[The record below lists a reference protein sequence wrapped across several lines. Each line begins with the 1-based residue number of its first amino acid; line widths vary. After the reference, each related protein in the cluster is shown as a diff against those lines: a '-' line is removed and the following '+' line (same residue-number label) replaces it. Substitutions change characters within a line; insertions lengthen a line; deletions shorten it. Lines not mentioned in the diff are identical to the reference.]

1 MQVKEAPKITR
12 EIDSQRQAVDK
23 IEEVLEVAEGI
34 ERDIEGI
41 ERDIKNLERQ
51 RDRLKSELA
60 DETKREHKAAA
71 ALIEAQH
78 ANETQRMKSELDQL
92 AQLHRNAR
100 VEHQSKMAAFERE
113 EQEAKKKVDAF
124 RAEIRTL
131 ADRFRDSASTLA
143 HSANGEIKIPH

>member
-1 MQVKEAPKITR
+1 MQVKEALKIIR
-12 EIDSQRQAVDK
+12 EIDSQRQALDK
-23 IEEVLEVAEGI
+23 IGEVLEVA
-34 ERDIEGI
+34 EGI

-51 RDRLKSELA
+51 RERLKREVA

-71 ALIEAQH
+71 LIEARH
-78 ANETQRMKSELDQL
+78 GNETQRLKTEMDQL
-92 AQLHRNAR
+92 AQSLRTAR

-131 ADRFRDSASTLA
+131 TDRFRQSASNLA
-143 HSANGEIKIPH
+143 HAPRAD

>member
-1 MQVKEAPKITR
+1 MHVKEALKIIR
-12 EIDSQRQAVDK
+12 EIDSQRQAVGK
-23 IEEVLEVAEGI
+23 IGEVLEVA
-34 ERDIEGI
+34 EGI

>member
-23 IEEVLEVAEGI
+23 IGEVLEVAEGI
-34 ERDIEGI
+34 ERDIEGM

-113 EQEAKKKVDAF
+113 EQEAKEKLDAV
-124 RAEIRTL
+124 RAEIKALTE
-131 ADRFRDSASTLA
+131 RFRESATNLA
-143 HSANGEIKIPH
+143 YAPGAD